1 MRLKNRKR
9 KNNDTEKR
17 QRDKE
22 NTKMENR
29 KDAMYTDMAKK
40 EGRED
45 GENKRDR
52 KSERAGG
59 EKHES
64 E

>member
-29 KDAMYTDMAKK
+29 KDVMYTDMAKK
-40 EGRED
+40 AAD
-45 GENKRDR
+45 VDYQNKCQ
-52 KSERAGG
+52 KYELN
-59 EKHES
+59 EECV
-64 E
+64 